1 MDFGLFHKINTF
13 DDGNQIYKYIP
24 NIWIITGSK
33 FNGQK
38 VSLKNKIDNK
48 IIILSISSWKLTP
61 IMDAA

>member
-1 MDFGLFHKINTF
+1 M
-13 DDGNQIYKYIP
+13 P

-48 IIILSISSWKLTP
+48 IIIGSISSWKLTP
-61 IMDAA
+61 ITSIIASRLG